1 MHQIACSRWMVVVG
15 LVLFTIWLSALAVGL
30 LAIYV
35 ADEYVTLVL
44 QRAERAA
51 AAALLSLQCVLPSH
65 RGYCWAA
72 ALLPSSV

>member
-35 ADEYVTLVL
+35 ADEYVT
-44 QRAERAA
+44 
-51 AAALLSLQCVLPSH
+51 PSF
-65 RGYCWAA
+65 
-72 ALLPSSV
+72 SEQSVPPPRLY